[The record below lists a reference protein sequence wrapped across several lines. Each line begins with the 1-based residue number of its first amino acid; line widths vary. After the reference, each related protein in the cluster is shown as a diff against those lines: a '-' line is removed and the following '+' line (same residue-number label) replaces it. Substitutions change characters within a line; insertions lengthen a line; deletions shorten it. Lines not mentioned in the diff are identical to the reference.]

1 MKIEKISDTQI
12 RVTLNHSD
20 LQNRDIKI
28 GELAYGST
36 KAQALFRDM
45 MAQAYEDFG
54 FEAENVPLMI
64 EAVPLSTD
72 SIMIV
77 VTKVEDP
84 SQIEQKLDII
94 GERPTHRTFKDA
106 ISSDLAELELM
117 ASSSSSTSASPSIKE
132 SLIST
137 KAPSL
142 TLMYA
147 FKNLDDISSAAHHIK
162 NLYFGDTSLY
172 KYDDKYFVILKENN
186 NSTSN
191 IEFIKSLLDEFGDQ
205 CTRSDLN
212 EMFLKEHGQVMIASN
227 ALDILTRY
235 L

>member
-84 SQIEQKLDII
+84 AQIEEKLDLI
-94 GERPTHRTFKDA
+94 GERPTHRTFKDSIA
-106 ISSDLAELELM
+106 KDLAELEKM
-117 ASSSSSTSASPSIKE
+117 ASASSSSTSPSIPKPAVPAT
-132 SLIST
+132 SSPLSF
-137 KAPSL
+137 
-142 TLMYA
+142 MYA
-147 FKNLDDISSAAHHIK
+147 FRNLDDVSSASHHIK
-162 NLYFGDTSLY
+162 NLYFGETSLY
-172 KYDDKYFVILKENN
+172 KYDDRYFVILEENK
-186 NSTSN
+186 NSNTDME
-191 IEFIKSLLDEFGDQ
+191 IIKGLLDEFGDQ
-205 CTRSDLN
+205 GNLSDLN
-212 EMFLKEHGQVMIASN
+212 EMFLKEHGKVIIKSN
-227 ALDILTRY
+227 ALDILATY

>member
-45 MAQAYEDFG
+45 MAKAYEDFG

-77 VTKVEDP
+77 VTKVDDP
-84 SQIEQKLDII
+84 NQIEERLEAI
-94 GERPTHRTFKDA
+94 GERPTHRTFK
-106 ISSDLAELELM
+106 
-117 ASSSSSTSASPSIKE
+117 E
-132 SLIST
+132 SL
-137 KAPSL
+137 
-142 TLMYA
+142 
-147 FKNLDDISSAAHHIK
+147 
-162 NLYFGDTSLY
+162 
-172 KYDDKYFVILKENN
+172 ENKL
-186 NSTSN
+186 S
-191 IEFIKSLLDEFGDQ
+191 ICKP
-205 CTRSDLN
+205 
-212 EMFLKEHGQVMIASN
+212 
-227 ALDILTRY
+227 
-235 L
+235 

>member
-45 MAQAYEDFG
+45 MAKAYEDFG

-77 VTKVEDP
+77 VTKV
-84 SQIEQKLDII
+84 SL
-94 GERPTHRTFKDA
+94 
-106 ISSDLAELELM
+106 
-117 ASSSSSTSASPSIKE
+117 ASSP
-132 SLIST
+132 
-137 KAPSL
+137 
-142 TLMYA
+142 
-147 FKNLDDISSAAHHIK
+147 
-162 NLYFGDTSLY
+162 
-172 KYDDKYFVILKENN
+172 
-186 NSTSN
+186 
-191 IEFIKSLLDEFGDQ
+191 
-205 CTRSDLN
+205 
-212 EMFLKEHGQVMIASN
+212 
-227 ALDILTRY
+227 
-235 L
+235 

>member
-84 SQIEQKLDII
+84 AQIEEKLDLI
-94 GERPTHRTFKDA
+94 GERPTHRTFKDSIA
-106 ISSDLAELELM
+106 KDLAELEKM
-117 ASSSSSTSASPSIKE
+117 ASASSSSSSPSISKQP
-132 SLIST
+132 
-137 KAPSL
+137 APTPSSPL
-142 TLMYA
+142 SFMYI
-147 FKNLDDISSAAHHIK
+147 FKNLDDVSSASHHIK
-162 NLYFGDTSLY
+162 NLYFGETSLY
-172 KYDDKYFVILKENN
+172 KYDDRYFVILEENK
-186 NSTSN
+186 NSKTDME
-191 IEFIKSLLDEFGDQ
+191 IIKGLLDEFGDQ
-205 CTRSDLN
+205 GNLSDLN
-212 EMFLKEHGQVMIASN
+212 EMFLKEHGKIIIESN
-227 ALDILTRY
+227 ALDILATY

>member
-84 SQIEQKLDII
+84 AQIEEKLDAI
-94 GERPTHRTFKDA
+94 GERPTHRTFKDPLE
-106 ISSDLAELELM
+106 DRLVDLELM
-117 ASSSSSTSASPSIKE
+117 GTPITDSPG
-132 SLIST
+132 T
-137 KAPSL
+137 NKARVHTR
-142 TLMYA
+142 TLMYC
-147 FKNLDDISSAAHHIK
+147 FKNLDDVSHASHYIHH
-162 NLYFGDTSLY
+162 LYFGETTLY
-172 KYDDKYFVILKENN
+172 KYNDKYFIILEQNQNKQA
-186 NSTSN
+186 SMDLV
-191 IEFIKSLLDEFGDQ
+191 KSMLDEFGEEG
-205 CTRSDLN
+205 RPSDLN
-212 EMFLKEHGQVMIASN
+212 EQFLKEHGKVIIASN
-227 ALDILTRY
+227 AVEILTNY

>member
-84 SQIEQKLDII
+84 AQIEEKLDAI
-94 GERPTHRTFKDA
+94 GERPTHRTFKDPLE
-106 ISSDLAELELM
+106 DRLVDLELM
-117 ASSSSSTSASPSIKE
+117 GTPVADSPG
-132 SLIST
+132 T
-137 KAPSL
+137 NKARVHTR
-142 TLMYA
+142 TLMYC
-147 FKNLDDISSAAHHIK
+147 FKNLDDASHASHYIHH
-162 NLYFGDTSLY
+162 LYFGETTLY
-172 KYDDKYFVILKENN
+172 KYNDKYFIILEQNQNKQANMDLV
-186 NSTSN
+186 
-191 IEFIKSLLDEFGDQ
+191 KSMLDEFGEEGKP
-205 CTRSDLN
+205 SDLN
-212 EMFLKEHGQVMIASN
+212 EQFLKEHGKVIIASN
-227 ALDILTRY
+227 AVEILTNY

>member
-45 MAQAYEDFG
+45 MAKAYEDFG

-77 VTKVEDP
+77 VTKVDDP
-84 SQIEQKLDII
+84 NQIEERLEAI
-94 GERPTHRTFKDA
+94 GERPTHRTFKE
-106 ISSDLAELELM
+106 SLESKLSDLQPL
-117 ASSSSSTSASPSIKE
+117 TKE
-132 SLIST
+132 DPKTTVPLSR
-137 KAPSL
+137 
-142 TLMYA
+142 TLMYT
-147 FKNLDDISSAAHHIK
+147 FKNLEDVTHASHYIQH
-162 NLYFGDTSLY
+162 LYFGETTLY
-172 KYDDKYFVILKENN
+172 KYDTQYFMILEPNKNKK
-186 NSTSN
+186 TN
-191 IEFIKSLLDEFGDQ
+191 IELLKSMLNEFGEEG
-205 CTRSDLN
+205 TSSDLN
-212 EMFLKEHGQVMIASN
+212 ETFLKEHAKALITSN
-227 ALDILTRY
+227 ALDILVNY

>member
-20 LQNRDIKI
+20 LQHRDIKI

-84 SQIEQKLDII
+84 AQIEEKLDLI

-106 ISSDLAELELM
+106 IARDLAQLEKM
-117 ASSSSSTSASPSIKE
+117 ASASPVSSPSSPSIPKQP
-132 SLIST
+132 
-137 KAPSL
+137 APMPSSPL
-142 TLMYA
+142 SFTYI
-147 FKNLDDISSAAHHIK
+147 FKSLDDVSCASRHIK
-162 NLYFGDTSLY
+162 HLYFGETSLY
-172 KYDDKYFVILKENN
+172 KYDDRYFVILESN
-186 NSTSN
+186 NSNTDMK
-191 IEFIKSLLDEFGDQ
+191 IIKSLLDEFGDQ
-205 CTRSDLN
+205 GNLSDLN
-212 EMFLKEHGQVMIASN
+212 EMFLKEHGKVIIESN
-227 ALDILTRY
+227 ALDILATY